1 MVFRSLFFGCS
12 AGDFH
17 WRRGKARDGQIPK
30 YPFAIFLVAAG
41 AGSARAGGAFGYQ
54 CHAPGPGSAGL
65 HRNGL
70 LKRRHGCNGG
80 RSHGRLGFHIA
91 AAGNSGLPGQMLP
104 IFFVKMKIYRC
115 LGKADSWKNSPE
127 ALKNRYLSLYV
138 LNKSIR
144 DPLHNLFFCFP
155 HPIKST
161 SYKREFVGN
170 WGYAEA
176 P

>member
-1 MVFRSLFFGCS
+1 
-12 AGDFH
+12 
-17 WRRGKARDGQIPK
+17 
-30 YPFAIFLVAAG
+30 
-41 AGSARAGGAFGYQ
+41 
-54 CHAPGPGSAGL
+54 
-65 HRNGL
+65 
-70 LKRRHGCNGG
+70 
-80 RSHGRLGFHIA
+80 
-91 AAGNSGLPGQMLP
+91 MLP

-138 LNKSIR
+138 LNKSIK